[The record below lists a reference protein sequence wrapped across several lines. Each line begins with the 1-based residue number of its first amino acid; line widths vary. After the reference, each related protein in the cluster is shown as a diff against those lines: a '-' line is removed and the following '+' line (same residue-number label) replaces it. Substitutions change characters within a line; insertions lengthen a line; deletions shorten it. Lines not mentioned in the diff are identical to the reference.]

1 MGNKKEFTYTKEF
14 LEQEAIFCEAETAK
28 FCEVDTIEWRNQ
40 HRPAVL
46 AKREEF
52 LQLWISEHQ
61 EK

>member
-1 MGNKKEFTYTKEF
+1 MGNKKKFTYTKEF
-14 LEQEAIFCEAETAK
+14 LEQEAIFCEEELAK
-28 FCEVDTIEWRNQ
+28 FNEGYTVEWRMQ